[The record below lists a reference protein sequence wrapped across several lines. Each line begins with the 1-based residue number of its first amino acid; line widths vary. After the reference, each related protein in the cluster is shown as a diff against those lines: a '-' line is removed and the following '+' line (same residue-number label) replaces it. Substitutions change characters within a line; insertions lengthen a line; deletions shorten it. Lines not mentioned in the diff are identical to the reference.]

1 MKALGATMGQ
11 MLWAF
16 LAQGTLVGFFGTLIG
31 LGTGIYLV
39 QYRNQVRDFL
49 SHTFHIQLFPAS
61 VYQFAEIPAEIVP
74 HDVAVIC
81 ISGFLICTIAALI
94 PAFFAAR
101 LDPVKA
107 LRYE

>member
-1 MKALGATMGQ
+1 MKALGATVGQ
-11 MLWAF
+11 MLWVF

-31 LGTGIYLV
+31 LGTGMFLV
-39 QYRNQVRDFL
+39 QYRNQVRDLL
-49 SHTFHIQLFPAS
+49 SATLHVQIFPAS
-61 VYQFAEIPAEIVP
+61 VYQFSDIPAEVVP
-74 HDVAVIC
+74 HDVLVIC
-81 ISGFLICTIAALI
+81 VSGFFICMVAALI